1 MASLRHPTR
10 RFPFSRRAIFLLAA
24 AALLLM
30 PGCRKTL
37 KVDDPQLKPIQDIL
51 EANLPPGT
59 SEGAVS
65 HFLATRKYPV
75 EATDKPGTIV
85 AIIRAI
91 DTDKLPAVTAHVTFY
106 FDANGKLNTYEIVR
120 ETNAPVPK

>member
-10 RFPFSRRAIFLLAA
+10 RFRFSWRAIFPLVAAVLLVLA
-24 AALLLM
+24 
-30 PGCRKTL
+30 GCRKTS

-51 EANLPPGT
+51 ETNLPPGT

-65 HFLATRKYPV
+65 HFLSTHGYPV
-75 EATDKPGTIV
+75 EATDKPGTMV
-85 AIIRAI
+85 AIICLLG
-91 DTDKLPAVTAHVTFY
+91 TDNPAPIAARVTFY